1 MNGALKIGTV
11 KGIKIQIH
19 WSFWIIVFWIMM
31 TYYMQS
37 HNVKDALMGGVFVLA
52 IFACVVLHELG
63 HALTAMHYGIKTK
76 SITLLP
82 IGGLANLEK
91 IPEKPKQE
99 FVIAIAGPMVNILIT
114 FILYFVLQATDMF
127 PTQEDLK
134 RMLQNNQKFS
144 AQMFL
149 FNLMAANMILALFN
163 FIPAFPM
170 DGGRML
176 RALLALKMDRV
187 TATQI
192 ASSIGK
198 TLAIVFIFLGFFFD
212 FWLVFIGLFVYL
224 GAGAEAIQE
233 QNKVAFK
240 GVKVKSA
247 MMRKFPSFAETET
260 LEDVVK
266 HMLKTQDKE
275 FLIFDINFTQVVG
288 VLTQNEILTGI
299 QTYGG
304 DTLVSEVMNRDFVVL
319 HENEDLNEAYLKLL
333 SSGLS
338 AAPVVNDEG
347 QVVGMIDS
355 DNIKEFMILK
365 LSHELK
371 N

>member
-19 WSFWIIVFWIMM
+19 WSFWIIVFWIMLS
-31 TYYMQS
+31 YYLRS
-37 HNVKDALMGGVFVLA
+37 RNIHDGLMGGLFVLA
-52 IFACVVLHELG
+52 IFGCVVLHELG
-63 HALTAMHYGIKTK
+63 HALTALKFGIKTK

-82 IGGLANLEK
+82 IGGVASLEK

-99 FVIAIAGPMVNILIT
+99 FLIAVAGPMVNIVIA
-114 FILYFVLQATDMF
+114 FILYFVLQTTGMF
-127 PTQEDLK
+127 PTEEDLK
-134 RMLQNNQKFS
+134 QLVQTENLFTT
-144 AQMFL
+144 QMFL
-149 FNLMAANMILALFN
+149 FNLMAANMILTLFN

-198 TLAIVFIFLGFFFD
+198 TLAIIIIFFGFFYD
-212 FWLVFIGLFVYL
+212 FWLIFIGLFVYL

-233 QNKVAFK
+233 QNKVVFK
-240 GVKVKSA
+240 GVKVKNA

-260 LEDVVK
+260 LDKVLK
-266 HMLKTQDKE
+266 HLLKTQDKE
-275 FLIFDINFTQVVG
+275 FLIFDVNFTHVVG
-288 VLTQNEILTGI
+288 VLTQTEILSGI
-299 QTYGG
+299 QTFGA
-304 DTLVSEVMNRDFVVL
+304 DTLISVVMNRDFVVL
-319 HENEDLNEAYLKLL
+319 NENEDLNEAYLKLL

-347 QVVGMIDS
+347 QVIGMIDS

-365 LSHELK
+365 LSEELK
-371 N
+371 Y